1 MKTVEEIIKESLDEL
16 VKIANEEETQQKN
29 KLIFPK
35 YSNGAV
41 RISEQEARF
50 LFIEK
55 VIKDYDGFFSVET
68 PTKFKYRFSEGGN
81 KLDIPLILEE
91 GKSGNID
98 VCLYDKDKNLKHLIE
113 FKAHISKQFEF
124 NKDFLKLKY
133 DNTIT
138 KLSNYFVHIL
148 NSYNSRTI
156 EGLKE
161 RYKKAFDLNENRIE
175 NDITIFV
182 CMLNVPKKYNSKNI
196 ISFDLKNYEEE
207 LKKLLNKK

>member
-1 MKTVEEIIKESLDEL
+1 MKTVEEIIEESLDEL

-35 YSNGAV
+35 YSNGIV

-50 LFIEK
+50 LFVEK

-98 VCLYDKDKNLKHLIE
+98 VCLYDKDKNLRHLIE
-113 FKAHISKQFEF
+113 FKAHISEQSEI

-148 NSYNSRTI
+148 PSYDSGTI
-156 EGLKE
+156 EGLKK

-182 CMLNVPKKYNSKNI
+182 CMLKVREYNTKNI
-196 ISFDLKNYEEE
+196 ISFQLKNYEEE
-207 LKKLLNKK
+207 LEKFLNKK